1 MRIIIV
7 EDEINSGR
15 YGKLIESLT
24 DHIVLGE
31 ASDGEEGL
39 DLVLRFKPDLVITD
53 IRMPKM
59 DGLEMI
65 RRLYEQKIPV
75 HAVILSGYSEFE
87 YAKKAIQ
94 YGADDYL
101 LKPLAVDDVQDM
113 LEKIEEKIKKEQLT
127 KGSPEVHLRNLIFG
141 EEQEEEKHWHL

>member
-7 EDEINSGR
+7 EDEIKIREGM
-15 YGKLIESLT
+15 GKLIESLT

-65 RRLYEQKIPV
+65 RRLY
-75 HAVILSGYSEFE
+75 
-87 YAKKAIQ
+87 
-94 YGADDYL
+94 
-101 LKPLAVDDVQDM
+101 
-113 LEKIEEKIKKEQLT
+113 
-127 KGSPEVHLRNLIFG
+127 
-141 EEQEEEKHWHL
+141 